1 MIDKSKIKLISVIV
15 ISSIVVF
22 IFLGIILVSKPAV
35 LFKEA
40 KNTTRISHMQT
51 ILGAIYLYSVDYQGA
66 FPVCIPGQG
75 AVRASECTELIPYL
89 YLGRFPLDPD
99 SKAEYMIE
107 YIPETKGRVRIFST
121 SPEAKGIEI
130 MR

>member
-1 MIDKSKIKLISVIV
+1 MIDKSKIELISVIV

-22 IFLGIILVSKPAV
+22 LFLGIILASRPAT

-40 KNTTRISHMQT
+40 KNSTRISHMQT
-51 ILGAIYLYSVDYQGA
+51 ILGAVYLYSVDNKGL
-66 FPVCIPGQG
+66 FPVCIPKQG
-75 AVRASECTELIPYL
+75 PIVVSECTELIPYL

-107 YIPETKGRVRIFST
+107 YIPGTKSKIRIFST
-121 SPEAKGIEI
+121 SPEAKGTEI
-130 MR
+130 IR